1 MKTTVLLDEF
11 PLTINRRQ
19 CFDYSGKIIFSSFGD
34 SLFQSGKLY
43 IEGQNKVLIIKT
55 KNGCLS
61 DLKFILDTLKI
72 IRKSWKG
79 MYLFFV
85 NGISKCTLYK
95 ECLNIYFKEQF
106 YLYPFTK
113 ILESYIFFKDDEKYE
128 QVWNDNKIYIKDKE
142 KNTEIVFFKR
152 KSIYENFKSYF
163 LHRTDFT
170 AVHVFNDTFI
180 KLTKHMF
187 HYSFCP
193 SGIEIFF
200 ITCNQNSKYYQ
211 DKNLRKKIYE
221 TINKNEVLRKL
232 PYSISD
238 SKFANSY
245 DKVEMIA
252 KKEIIK
258 IAYDDY
264 YPNGKIVKIIKQ
276 QLSQVGVHTR
286 FIKTQFRRVDHDD
299 ADFKLFL
306 MPDLFGETS
315 FSYYFIGMYLR
326 KLFSEDSFFEYMNTL
341 KLYWENPNRNL
352 KSLNILREIL
362 KKNYILFSVGKMEN
376 VFLTRSNNSSNTYE
390 EMIRAEFK
398 KTIS

>member
-11 PLTINRRQ
+11 PLTINRKQ

-43 IEGQNKVLIIKT
+43 IESQSRVLIIKT

-61 DLKFILDTLKI
+61 DLKYILDTLKI
-72 IRKSWKG
+72 IRKSWKS

-95 ECLNIYFKEQF
+95 ECLNIYFREQF

-128 QVWNDNKIYIKDKE
+128 QVWDDKEIYIKDKE
-142 KNTEIVFFKR
+142 KSKEIVFLKR
-152 KSIYENFKSYF
+152 KSMYENFKSYF
-163 LHRTDFT
+163 LHKIDFT
-170 AVHVFNDTFI
+170 AVHVFDDTVI
-180 KLTKHMF
+180 KLTKRMF
-187 HYSFCP
+187 HYSFCS

-200 ITCNQNSKYYQ
+200 VTCNQNSKYYQ
-211 DKNLRKKIYE
+211 NKNLRKKIYE
-221 TINKNEVLRKL
+221 IINKEEVLRKL

-238 SKFANSY
+238 SEFANSY
-245 DKVEMIA
+245 DKVEMVTQ
-252 KKEIIK
+252 KEIIK

-276 QLSQVGVHTR
+276 QLSQAGVHSKL
-286 FIKTQFRRVDHDD
+286 IKTEFRRVNHDD
-299 ADFKLFL
+299 SDFKLFL
-306 MPDLFGETS
+306 MPDLFEEIS

-326 KLFSEDSFFEYMNTL
+326 KLFSEDSFCEYMNIL

-352 KSLNILREIL
+352 ESLNTLREIL

-376 VFLTRSNNSSNTYE
+376 VFLNRSNNFSNTYE
-390 EMIRAEFK
+390 EMIKSEFE
-398 KTIS
+398 KTIN